1 MISIS
6 YQEIYYYFFSC
17 ILINAVNKKSNE
29 ERKYNFRCTL
39 NISFNSLTFPV
50 RIKRLLCEL
59 SESHVTWTEVSR
71 ADNTENVNLYSQ
83 CNLFSIPFL
92 SMQLSLDRINE
103 KHLVPIN
110 EFFFH
115 GFLFLFF
122 NFSWI
127 LFYKLRIYKMIIERK
142 TWKLKEENS
151 VNSNKF

>member
-6 YQEIYYYFFSC
+6 YQEIYYYLFSC
-17 ILINAVNKKSNE
+17 ILINAVNEKSNE

-59 SESHVTWTEVSR
+59 SESHVTWTESR

-110 EFFFH
+110 GFFFH
-115 GFLFLFF
+115 GFLFLLFLFF

-127 LFYKLRIYKMIIERK
+127 LFCKLKKNLKIERREFGK
-142 TWKLKEENS
+142 
-151 VNSNKF
+151 